1 MKKSIK
7 VIATLMAATMF
18 SLAAC
23 DKKTERN
30 PVDETPVVT
39 PETKTYVVKFNTN
52 GGSTVK
58 AVVVEENSRASKPAD
73 PTKDGYTF
81 DGWYLDEACTNRMD
95 FARPITSNVTLYAKW
110 VENAVPPV
118 TYKYTVTFDTN
129 GGSTIASVEVDG
141 NAKVT
146 KPTNPTKQNY
156 TFGGWYVDAGLTTP
170 ADFNAPITANTTFY
184 AKWNLIE
191 VPPVEKYYTVQF
203 STNGGSTIA
212 SVEVKE
218 NAKVTKPSDP
228 TKEGYKFVGWYKDMG
243 LNNPMNFDTPITSN
257 LTLYAKWEKTVNENY
272 GLVDRDVL
280 IPKKVNFSTEVH
292 TSTNQAV
299 IDCGSLRKGSYN
311 QSFDNSGDECD
322 ADGIRVMKYR
332 YNVSDGS
339 LNLFADNTYFSNTLY
354 HGREGAIYNVDPIG
368 GINQISVTYTAT
380 YSSTQNKGYSFSGDE
395 IIKPNIRF
403 GTNPK
408 CEDYVYFLDPT
419 SNSATCN
426 VNLSGYHYFSVNTGT
441 YNLSLNTITVDYD
454 DVSISTP
461 TITEA
466 SGLNKKRINPTRYTY
481 PLVAGES
488 KITVPLETTY
498 NEATNTYTVTKSKEL
513 TYYDLNYVRNHPE
526 CTNDAA
532 ITDPILICAYY
543 TAFKAFPANFE
554 GKNNMSNAR
563 NVFGDKARQVS
574 VPYTRTDGYARAVP
588 CHLGEV
594 YYEFDIDLDGSYSSS
609 RGTGRVVA
617 WETGWTGTGYDD
629 SPVCIYTDDHYSTFI
644 EYLNNGTWSNRFNA
658 QGYISGIKHSPAD
671 TVSLTGFNPNMV
683 EGTSG
688 GQGGEGGG
696 GQGGG
701 GDIGGGGG
709 GVVVNDNDYYAN
721 FAPID
726 LINENTARFQQV
738 TNGSGLNDENVY
750 ILGYANTGN
759 TYPEQYGLTYNQESN
774 YFDFTNDYDRNEM
787 RKMYFELVSS
797 SSGYIY
803 RISNNGQKSYL
814 GYNEAN
820 PKDILENR
828 KTLFFFN
835 FDSSGNFII
844 SSGNYAIRYN
854 TTYNY
859 FRFYNVNSQSPIR
872 LYRYCDVEGAMP
884 PVYDYKEDEFKTIN
898 SASDINTDKSFVIVS
913 EKNKT
918 AVFST
923 GKYIVDYFNK
933 DLKVTEESNYTSF
946 TLEKHDN
953 YDLYALNMGLF
964 YLGYYS
970 VNGTNAY
977 VEEAEEPTYFKIEI
991 NSGYV
996 KFIPM
1001 IPSGDGLTPFLIDG
1015 KEAFINYDKNTRRFG
1030 LTTDTTKLDTRIY
1043 QYVEPSRVTY
1053 KLVDSATYFTNEYDL
1068 LLVSVSYSKCFMDLS
1083 NGTYRVSGEN
1093 LIVSSDAE
1101 YVPLHVTKHPDFNV
1115 YSISFKFGD
1124 ETRYITPDE
1133 ETGTVYTSS
1142 IPYYFYIGFA
1152 GDMVYILLTEYVA
1165 ANNNYE
1171 VIGYRTDMYQLNFDE
1186 NLQSFRI
1193 CSGFHYYDCCFFA
1206 IFTE

>member
-1 MKKSIK
+1 MKKHIK
-7 VIATLMAATMF
+7 LLVSLMAATVF

-23 DKKTERN
+23 DTKTERN
-30 PVDETPVVT
+30 PVADSTSTTETP
-39 PETKTYVVKFNTN
+39 EAKTYTVRFNSN
-52 GGSTVK
+52 GGSTVRA
-58 AVVVEENSRASKPAD
+58 AVVKENARVSKPED
-73 PTKDGYTF
+73 PTKDGYIF
-81 DGWYLDEACTNRMD
+81 DGWCKDAECTVKMD
-95 FARPITSNVTLYAKW
+95 FASVVTSDLVLYAKW
-110 VENAVPPV
+110 VEYVAPAK
-118 TYKYTVTFDTN
+118 TFTVTFETN
-129 GGSTIASVEVDG
+129 GGSIITSVTVNENDR
-141 NAKVT
+141 VT
-146 KPTNPTKQNY
+146 PPNNPTKENY
-156 TFGGWYVDAGLTTP
+156 SFGGWYVDAGLTQ
-170 ADFNAPITANTTFY
+170 AMNFNDKITANTTLY
-184 AKWNLIE
+184 AKWNSLE
-191 VPPVEKYYTVQF
+191 VPPVDTYYTVQF
-203 STNGGSTIA
+203 ATNGGSTIA
-212 SVEVKE
+212 SVDVKE
-218 NAKVTKPSDP
+218 NAKVTIPTDP
-228 TKEGYKFVGWYKDMG
+228 TKNGYKFVGWYTDMA
-243 LNNPMNFDTPITSN
+243 LSTAMNFNNPITGN
-257 LTLYAKWEKTVNENY
+257 LTLYAKWEKVVDANI
-272 GLVDRDVL
+272 GIVDRDVL
-280 IPKKVNFSTEVH
+280 IPKTVSFSTEAH
-292 TSTNQAV
+292 TSTQQAV
-299 IDCGSLRKGSYN
+299 INCGQLPSSGSYN
-311 QSFDNSGDECD
+311 QNFDN
-322 ADGIRVMKYR
+322 DGNEYVANGIKVMKYR
-332 YNVSDGS
+332 YNVNGDS
-339 LNLFADNTYFSNTLY
+339 LNLFADNTYYSNSLY

-454 DVSISTP
+454 DVSIATP
-461 TITEA
+461 AISGA

-488 KITVPLETTY
+488 KITVPLETAY
-498 NEATNTYTVTKSKEL
+498 NEATDTYTVTRSKEL
-513 TYYDLNYVRNHPE
+513 TYYNLNYVKNHPE
-526 CTNDAA
+526 CANDAA

-554 GKNNMSNAR
+554 VKNQTYKVEE
-563 NVFGDKARQVS
+563 VFGSKARQVS
-574 VPYTRTDGYARAVP
+574 PYTRTDGYARAVP
-588 CHLGEV
+588 CHLGQS
-594 YYEFDIDLDGSYSSS
+594 YYEFDVDIDGTYRTNS

-658 QGYISGIKHSPAD
+658 QGYISGIKHSAAE

-688 GQGGEGGG
+688 GEGGEGGG

-750 ILGYANTGN
+750 IFGYANTGN

-803 RISNNGQKSYL
+803 RISNNGQKAYL
-814 GYNEAN
+814 GYSEAN
-820 PKDILENR
+820 PKDILENK

-884 PVYDYKEDEFKTIN
+884 PVYDYKADEFKKIN
-898 SASDINTDKSFVIVS
+898 SASDLNPDKSFVIVS

-923 GKYIVDYFNK
+923 GKYIVDYFDK
-933 DLKVTEESNYTSF
+933 DLKVTEESDYALF
-946 TLEKHDN
+946 TLEKHDD
-953 YDLYALNMGLF
+953 YDLYALSMGLF
-964 YLGYYS
+964 YLGYS
-970 VNGTNAY
+970 VGQSNVY

-1001 IPSGDGLTPFLIDG
+1001 IPSGDGLAPYLIDG
-1015 KEAFINYDKNTRRFG
+1015 KEAFVNYDKNTRRFV

-1053 KLVDSATYFTNEYDL
+1053 KLVDSATYFTDEYDL
-1068 LLVSVSYSKCFMDLS
+1068 LLVSASYSKCFMDLS

-1142 IPYYFYIGFA
+1142 LPYYFHIGFA

-1165 ANNNYE
+1165 ANNAYE